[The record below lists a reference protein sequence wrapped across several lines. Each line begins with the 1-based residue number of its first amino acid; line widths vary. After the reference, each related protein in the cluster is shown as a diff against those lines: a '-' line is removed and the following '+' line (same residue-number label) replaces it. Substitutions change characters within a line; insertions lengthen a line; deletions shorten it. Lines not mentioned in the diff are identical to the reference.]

1 MRYSALSQDT
11 EDAGVVVV
19 LKLAALMVSCVVEE
33 LYLALLRG
41 VTAPVF
47 VPHLRSLRS
56 SNRLG
61 IVINSV
67 LEKRTLVVSI
77 EKCSGRK
84 RRE

>member
-19 LKLAALMVSCVVEE
+19 LKLAALMVSCVVVE

-47 VPHLRSLRS
+47 VQHLRSLRS

-67 LEKRTLVVSI
+67 LEKRPLVVST
-77 EKCSGRK
+77 EKCSGMK